1 MLCVRYGEMT
11 TASAAVYL
19 LQRQVKRC
27 SSSKT
32 RANLAKCLLYAINGG
47 VDEKTKVQVG
57 PAYQPI
63 TSNCLDYDEVL
74 AKYDEMMEWLSK
86 LYV

>member
-1 MLCVRYGEMT
+1 MLCVRYGAMT

-27 SSSKT
+27 SSSEL

-47 VDEKTKVQVG
+47 VDEKNKSTGWTKL
-57 PAYQPI
+57 PANYI
-63 TSNCLDYDEVL
+63 
-74 AKYDEMMEWLSK
+74 
-86 LYV
+86 